1 MPRSLPVTTGRPCRY
16 CAEDRQVRTAW
27 SRKKPVHRC
36 MGTGGEIDKT
46 LNVRTD
52 GMGGAQSG
60 ESHELT
66 VAWHSFV
73 LQEKARIVYNCRWH
87 TVSKYCK

>member
-1 MPRSLPVTTGRPCRY
+1 LG
-16 CAEDRQVRTAW
+16 
-27 SRKKPVHRC
+27 VHEVF
-36 MGTGGEIDKT
+36 GIEKT

-52 GMGGAQSG
+52 GMGEAQSG

-73 LQEKARIVYNCRWH
+73 LQEKARIVYNYGWH
-87 TVSKYCK
+87 IVSK